1 MVCQFLR
8 ADDTKAGL
16 GEGAV
21 GVDEEEGGSAGG
33 PELLP
38 DFTGVIV
45 SQLSESVDAGTLDKL
60 GEAVGGLTANADEFN
75 LVS

>member
-1 MVCQFLR
+1 MVCQLLR
-8 ADDTKAGL
+8 ADDTEAGL

-21 GVDEEEGGSAGG
+21 GVDEEEGGTAGG
-33 PELLP
+33 SELLP

-45 SQLSESVDAGTLDKL
+45 SQLSESVDAGTLDEL
-60 GEAVGGLTANADEFN
+60 GEAVSGLTANTDEFN